1 MAKIKQADKDKKAP
15 SLKRV
20 LAEINKKYGDNVIGT
35 LSDMQDLNIERLQ
48 TGIAPLDDALGG
60 GFPMKR
66 VVELYGL
73 PSGGKSLIS
82 LLAIKAAQE
91 KGLSCIYIDA
101 EDSFDPVWAS
111 KVGVDVDKLV
121 VTQVSVV
128 EDVMDMLCKIL
139 ESEPGV
145 IVLDSIAA
153 MIPRAELEES
163 VDKVTMAL
171 KARLMSRA
179 VNKIT
184 PLNKK
189 TLVIFINQLRATM
202 AMFGA
207 QTTTPGGNAIKHGA
221 SIRMEVK
228 KGDTLHLDD
237 KKRNPVIGQM
247 VNFRVVKN
255 KTAPPYQIGS
265 FKLYH
270 EDARIEVE

>member
-1 MAKIKQADKDKKAP
+1 MAKTKKEPKKVP

-20 LAEINKKYGDNVIGT
+20 LAQINKEYGDNVIGT
-35 LSDMQDLNIERLQ
+35 LADMQSLNIERLK
-48 TGIAPLDDALGG
+48 TGIQPLDDALGG
-60 GFPMKR
+60 GFPLKR

-91 KGLSCIYIDA
+91 QGLECVYVDA
-101 EDSFDPVWAS
+101 EDSFDPIWAAQ
-111 KVGVDVDKLV
+111 VGVDVDKLV

-128 EDVMDMLCKIL
+128 EDVMDMVCNLL

-145 IVLDSIAA
+145 IVVDSVAS

-189 TLVIFINQLRATM
+189 TLVILINQIRATM

-228 KGDTLHLDD
+228 KGETLHVDD
-237 KKRNPVIGQM
+237 KKRKPVIGQV

-255 KTAPPYQIGS
+255 KTAAPYQTGS

-270 EDARIEVE
+270 KDARIELE